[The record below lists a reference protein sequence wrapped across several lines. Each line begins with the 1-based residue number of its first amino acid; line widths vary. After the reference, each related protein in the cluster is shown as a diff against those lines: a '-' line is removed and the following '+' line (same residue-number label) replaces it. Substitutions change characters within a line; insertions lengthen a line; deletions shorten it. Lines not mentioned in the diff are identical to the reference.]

1 MHENIHAVKNGGL
14 IISQPKK
21 LYLADYES
29 LHDDVTNPIEIGDPV
44 IKSLLSDAKLVGS
57 VNGLVCFCLRNY
69 DVILMNPSTRK
80 WITLPVEPHELR
92 RKFFNHDFGVLKG
105 GFGYDHVSDD
115 YKFVKLRM
123 SDNPFG
129 KIIVTV
135 YSART
140 NSWKHIRNAR
150 LSRNVYLKDEWGMF
164 AGGALYWK
172 ARDFGKKSERGKGSE
187 IIVGFDLGLGRFRAV
202 ASDSN
207 CWSLR
212 DFGGYLYTLD
222 NSKSRVDVFQRN
234 YHSAE
239 NPWSTAFSIMG
250 RNVFGVNGVRP
261 LMYSESLGEV
271 LILVDCKRPVWYHLE
286 SGFGYDHVSDDYK
299 FVKLGMSDNPL
310 GEIFVTVYSV
320 RTNSWTHIRN
330 ASLSRDIY
338 LDGQWGRFAGGALY
352 WKARILGKKSKIIV
366 GFDLWARTI

>member
-1 MHENIHAVKNGGL
+1 MHENVHAVINGGL

-21 LYLADYES
+21 LCLADYES
-29 LHDDVTNPIEIGDPV
+29 LHDDVTNPIEIVDPV

-105 GFGYDHVSDD
+105 GFGYDPVSDD

-187 IIVGFDLGLGRFRAV
+187 IIVGFDLGLGQFRAV

-286 SGFGYDHVSDDYK
+286 SERVKKVRLNRIRRLITSDAEFYTESLFQFPKDREPQNLLHEIRRASS
-299 FVKLGMSDNPL
+299 VV
-310 GEIFVTVYSV
+310 IFVES
-320 RTNSWTHIRN
+320 
-330 ASLSRDIY
+330 
-338 LDGQWGRFAGGALY
+338 GQPPEPIGISGAVETGYKLQ
-352 WKARILGKKSKIIV
+352 KAI
-366 GFDLWARTI
+366 T